1 MAKDDYFVIVYR
13 ILVYL
18 YACLKAG
25 QRPSLEYLQYGT
37 DDFPVVKDYWQYIW
51 LNLYKEGYI
60 DGIKV
65 IPILGE
71 QNKGIKLTEQLA
83 ITPKGIEY
91 VVDNSA
97 MQKAKNFLKE
107 LKEIVPGV

>member
-1 MAKDDYFVIVYR
+1 M
-13 ILVYL
+13 
-18 YACLKAG
+18 
-25 QRPSLEYLQYGT
+25 
-37 DDFPVVKDYWQYIW
+37 
-51 LNLYKEGYI
+51 
-60 DGIKV
+60 